1 MVLLKR
7 NSVERKAVEKGRLW
21 INLAEKRHGG
31 NVTMEY
37 IGWVSIYA

>member
-21 INLAEKRHGG
+21 INLAEKRQGAGEWLG
-31 NVTMEY
+31 NSKNKKVE
-37 IGWVSIYA
+37 